1 MTACSNEVLGLS
13 CAKVSARLLPNK
25 EKGCAAE
32 NAKKKGSYFHSSRQN
47 LIYNLVVIN
56 YDHIQ
61 GDIGLS
67 FAGRTCLA
75 SHYFLKVTLKCMFN
89 VYVKTDL
96 DPGLTLSLTIDLM
109 GHQKCPQPTFWCTC
123 LNDSYR
129 GRLRLAP

>member
-1 MTACSNEVLGLS
+1 MACAEVFI
-13 CAKVSARLLPNK
+13 VRLLPNK
-25 EKGCAAE
+25 EKRSTAVE
-32 NAKKKGSYFHSSRQN
+32 SAKKKGSHVQVAKCLS
-47 LIYNLVVIN
+47 
-56 YDHIQ
+56 DHTQ

-96 DPGLTLSLTIDLM
+96 DPGLTLSLTFDLM